1 MRFESAYPLV
11 RLGNLVEFINGDRSS
26 NYPGPED
33 YEDGGVPFISAT
45 DIHNGRIALS
55 TVKRISRAAF
65 ARLRSGKVQRNDI
78 LLCIRG
84 SLGKLGVVSDFNE
97 GAIASSLVILR
108 ASDAAL
114 LRYLRCV
121 LSSAAGLSALASLNN
136 GSVQGNISVASLTHI
151 EVPLPPR
158 QQMEAV
164 ALLTGTLGDRID
176 LLRHTNATLESIAQA
191 LFKSWFIDFDPVRAK
206 AEGREPEGMDAATA
220 ALFPTEFEESALGLI
235 PKGWRVVS
243 LKDCVQIRDG
253 KPWLLENRTESSDV
267 AVFGANGQ
275 VGFACSSLSQG
286 RVLFVGKIG
295 SCGALNSFN
304 GRWWA
309 TNNVFYIS
317 KEFNPNLEWCRHT
330 IEGIDFKGYIGG
342 SSNPYMP
349 LKNFGHHPVVLP
361 SIEVRQAFEK
371 TVQPFRERIEQNL
384 KDASL
389 VSDLRDTLLPR
400 LISGKLRLP
409 EAQEHVEEALA

>member
-1 MRFESAYPLV
+1 MPSELTTYALEDCLDALIDYRGKTPRKTESGIPLITAKV
-11 RLGNLVEFINGDRSS
+11 VKGGRIESPNEFIAPDDFAAWMTRGLPKVGDIVMTTEAPLGEVGQILKLPVALAQRIVTLRGKSGVLH
-26 NYPGPED
+26 ND
-33 YEDGGVPFISAT
+33 YLLYALQSEPVQAQLRGRASGTTVVGIKQSELRKVKLSLPCFDAQIEVAGV
-45 DIHNGRIALS
+45 
-55 TVKRISRAAF
+55 
-65 ARLRSGKVQRNDI
+65 LRSLDN
-78 LLCIRG
+78 
-84 SLGKLGVVSDFNE
+84 
-97 GAIASSLVILR
+97 
-108 ASDAAL
+108 
-114 LRYLRCV
+114 
-121 LSSAAGLSALASLNN
+121 
-136 GSVQGNISVASLTHI
+136 
-151 EVPLPPR
+151 
-158 QQMEAV
+158 
-164 ALLTGTLGDRID
+164 RID
-176 LLRHTNATLESIAQA
+176 LLRQTNATLESIAQA